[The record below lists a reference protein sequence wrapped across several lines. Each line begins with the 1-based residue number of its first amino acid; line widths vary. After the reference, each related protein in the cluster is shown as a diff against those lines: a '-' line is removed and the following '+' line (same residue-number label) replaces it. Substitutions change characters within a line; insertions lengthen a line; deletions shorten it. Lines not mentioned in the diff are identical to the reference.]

1 MRCLEAKHIVQPTLN
16 TEDPCWKWQKRFK
29 DICQIVWSMV
39 CLSDIAGGGQPLN
52 EKPDT
57 VAADVHIGRTIPHFS
72 TLFHTFPHSA
82 SIIQCP
88 HQPLHCVCCI
98 IQTGAVEAQTWT
110 ITLTH
115 FAKSPFFLSTTMIQ
129 KGQGWVQKHTIA
141 LIEISPPPS
150 QICELNSLELGQKSP
165 NW

>member
-1 MRCLEAKHIVQPTLN
+1 MRGLEAKHIVQPTLN

-57 VAADVHIGRTIPHFS
+57 VAADVHIGRTIPHYS
-72 TLFHTFPHSA
+72 TFFHTFPHSA

-115 FAKSPFFLSTTMIQ
+115 FAKSPFFIHDHDPKRPGLGTKTHNCFNWNFS
-129 KGQGWVQKHTIA
+129 
-141 LIEISPPPS
+141 SPS

>member
-1 MRCLEAKHIVQPTLN
+1 MPHPKLRDHMRGLEAKHIVQPTLN

-72 TLFHTFPHSA
+72 TLFHTLLQSSNVPTSHYTVSA
-82 SIIQCP
+82 ALFRRGLWRRRLEPSHLPILQN
-88 HQPLHCVCCI
+88 H
-98 IQTGAVEAQTWT
+98 
-110 ITLTH
+110 
-115 FAKSPFFLSTTMIQ
+115 PFFYPRPWSKKARVGYKNTQL
-129 KGQGWVQKHTIA
+129 
-141 LIEISPPPS
+141 L
-150 QICELNSLELGQKSP
+150 
-165 NW
+165 

>member
-1 MRCLEAKHIVQPTLN
+1 MRGLEAKHIVQPTLN

-72 TLFHTFPHSA
+72 TLFHTLLQSSNVPTSHYTVSA
-82 SIIQCP
+82 ALFRRGLWRRRLEPSHLPILQN
-88 HQPLHCVCCI
+88 H
-98 IQTGAVEAQTWT
+98 
-110 ITLTH
+110 
-115 FAKSPFFLSTTMIQ
+115 PFFIHDHDPKRPGLGTKTHNCFNWNFS
-129 KGQGWVQKHTIA
+129 
-141 LIEISPPPS
+141 SPS